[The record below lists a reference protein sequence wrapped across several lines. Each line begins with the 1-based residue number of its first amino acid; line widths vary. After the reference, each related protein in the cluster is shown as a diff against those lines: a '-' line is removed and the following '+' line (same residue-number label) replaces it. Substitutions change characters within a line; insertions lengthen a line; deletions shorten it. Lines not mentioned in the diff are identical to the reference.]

1 MKPSKTQT
9 FSFLISGI
17 TVFLLGLS
25 PVHAGQD
32 PCGQPGHDVIVIHTE
47 QSFEEAY
54 RTIGR
59 LLVTHD
65 FLVAHSDPLMGVV
78 TTASKQVGFPSM
90 VWSVKVS
97 ALVTGTDQATIL
109 LTAMT
114 QDHPGN
120 PWNPALNH
128 EGRTNR
134 LSRYGWEEICAIA
147 GSFPEAAITT
157 SKRP

>member
-1 MKPSKTQT
+1 
-9 FSFLISGI
+9 
-17 TVFLLGLS
+17 
-25 PVHAGQD
+25 
-32 PCGQPGHDVIVIHTE
+32 
-47 QSFEEAY
+47 
-54 RTIGR
+54 
-59 LLVTHD
+59 
-65 FLVAHSDPLMGVV
+65 
-78 TTASKQVGFPSM
+78 